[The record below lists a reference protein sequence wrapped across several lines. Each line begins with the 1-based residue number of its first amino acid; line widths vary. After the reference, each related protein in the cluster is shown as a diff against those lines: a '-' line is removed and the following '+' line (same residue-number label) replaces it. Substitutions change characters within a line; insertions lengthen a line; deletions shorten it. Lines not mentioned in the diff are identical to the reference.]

1 MTPKTLDKYI
11 AAVKKKAAAGGWTKD
26 QYEQEIGKLHSE
38 MAQQYL
44 DNKMTADEYTQV
56 MKKIDNAKK
65 NMALLGTS
73 PAASSGAPSAPPGT
87 AIADQAVLKTEKAL
101 KPIYKAAAKEMQA
114 ELLDLQKEF
123 GPKYQEKLQDLKDG
137 TITQAE
143 FDTWAHMKTLQQDV
157 LKQKIDACSGV
168 LLNANEKAAAIVNG
182 KTVNVFAENAN
193 WQSYELTQDAKVN
206 LMFSVYDER
215 TVERLIREN
224 PELIPRKVVNGK
236 KDKAWNKKLL
246 SNAVTQ
252 AIIQGDSIP
261 KLARRVAVQT
271 GESNMKAMMRYA
283 RTAMTGAQNGGRM
296 DSLHRAQG
304 MGIKVKKVWLATL
317 DSRTRDSHQYL
328 DGKTAEVDEKFPNGL
343 LYPGDLGGPPGE
355 IWNCRCTLTY
365 DYEGFPADPTN
376 NDRRDNETGQLVTD
390 MTYDEWKAAKK
401 ASKLNELNLAKQ
413 ELAEAQKAV
422 LKAKINEAKVY
433 SNIWKDPV
441 TLADYPA
448 KKGSIQAKK
457 DYYTAEIAKIQ
468 QAQANGESWATD
480 EKLKEK
486 QKQLRLLK
494 EFEKNGALLEKR
506 DAALAKVQAVYNST
520 GITQT
525 ATAPAVPAAV
535 KKAAKKAAAANGANT
550 QPAAQTAQNG
560 ANLLE
565 ERKKK
570 AKLYSSRREADK
582 DLRPEL
588 DAEWDQL
595 EDKEKYAVWEYT
607 HNSNPMNKSLSG
619 YHESWSRRNF
629 IGMENT
635 DWGHEDRYRSISV
648 PAFRR
653 FGDGRGG
660 VRYKDAITDLT
671 LGIEKTTF
679 KKDRWLVRGSDENG
693 LAGMMEGNGMKF
705 DQVVAL
711 FDGRHSISQIKTAL
725 VGQVG
730 RNHAFTSTGISTDA
744 GFGGNISYRIFAPA
758 GTKGVYAEP
767 QSYYGHTSSQ
777 SIYRKGE
784 SYSAVGGEAEVIL
797 QRGTAYRITDIR
809 EKGRGSYEV
818 TMEVIEQPD
827 YFKHGDEDTYNGGKT
842 RHKR

>member
-1 MTPKTLDKYI
+1 MTPEEYKAAKSAMYQKYKAGQI
-11 AAVKKKAAAGGWTKD
+11 TNYFYIQWKKKNDPSKQPGAAATP
-26 QYEQEIGKLHSE
+26 
-38 MAQQYL
+38 
-44 DNKMTADEYTQV
+44 
-56 MKKIDNAKK
+56 
-65 NMALLGTS
+65 S
-73 PAASSGAPSAPPGT
+73 PAVGPGT

-114 ELLDLQKEF
+114 ELAELQKEF
-123 GPKYQEKLQDLKDG
+123 GPKYQQKLQDLKDG
-137 TITQAE
+137 KITQAE
-143 FDTWAHMKTLQQDV
+143 FDSWAHMQTLQQDV

-168 LLNANEKAAAIVNG
+168 LLNANEKAAGIVNG
-182 KTVNVFAENAN
+182 KAVNVFAENAN
-193 WQSYELTQDAKVN
+193 WQSYQLVHDANIN

-261 KLARRVAVQT
+261 KLARRVAMQT

-296 DSLHRAQG
+296 DSLHRAKG
-304 MGIKVKKVWLATL
+304 MGIQVKKVWLATL
-317 DSRTRDSHQYL
+317 DSRTRDSHQHL
-328 DGKTAEVDEKFPNGL
+328 DGKTAEVDDKFPNGL

-376 NDRRDNETGQLVTD
+376 NDRRDNETGQLVKD

-448 KKGSIQAKK
+448 KKASIQAKK

-480 EKLKEK
+480 DKLKEK

-494 EFEKNGALLEKR
+494 EYEKNGALLEKR

-535 KKAAKKAAAANGANT
+535 KKAAKKAKAANGANT
-550 QPAAQTAQNG
+550 QPAAQTGKTGQFD
-560 ANLLE
+560 ANAWDPG
-565 ERKKK
+565 RKKK
-570 AKLYSSRREADK
+570 AVFYKDRNAADK
-582 DLRPEL
+582 VLRPRL
-588 DAEWDQL
+588 DADWDTL
-595 EDKEKYAVWEYT
+595 TDEEKYAVWEYT
-607 HNSNPMNKSLSG
+607 HNSHPINRPLSG
-619 YHESWSRRNF
+619 YNDTWKPYGYIGGPDKTEWGYEDNYNNRNL
-629 IGMENT
+629 
-635 DWGHEDRYRSISV
+635 RY
-648 PAFRR
+648 FGEMGR
-653 FGDGRGG
+653 FGDSRGQPS
-660 VRYKDAITDLT
+660 
-671 LGIEKTTF
+671 F
-679 KKDRWLVRGSDENG
+679 KKVITKLTQAIDRAQPIQEDMWLVRGSDENG
-693 LAGMMEGNGMKF
+693 LAGWFRGAGM
-705 DQVVAL
+705 DYNAVVAL
-711 FDGRHSISQIKTAL
+711 FDGRHTEKDMQQAL
-725 VGQVG
+725 VGRQAL
-730 RNHAFTSTGISTDA
+730 NHAFTSTGIAKDS
-744 GFGGNISYRIFAPA
+744 GFGGNVKYRIYAPK
-758 GTKGVYAEP
+758 GTHGIYAEP
-767 QSYYGHTSSQ
+767 QSHYGGSMGQ
-777 SIYRKGE
+777 DDKIYKKGSRY
-784 SYSAVGGEAEVIL
+784 SYVGGEAEIIL
-797 QRGTAYRITDIR
+797 QRGTTYVCTGIRITGHD
-809 EKGRGSYEV
+809 SYGKPEV
-818 TMEVIEQPD
+818 EIEMEIQEQPD
-827 YFKHGDEDTYNGGKT
+827 YFKYGDEDTYNGGKT
-842 RHKR
+842 RHKK